1 MKWFKDVD
9 NVSIESV
16 EEFYNLVETHVY
28 SKGDLIADS
37 LTMDFE
43 TTLPV
48 PREVEWED
56 FTESLFHGR
65 CFTARNIG
73 ELQEG
78 HNFKVHLNTNISDR
92 YKIWLHDPDFFITAL
107 NPSSVPTLE
116 NYLDLRNSSMGGGL
130 LGGFQYFR
138 GEQHVLINREEFP
151 CTDYTQ
157 LGSSFSQC
165 VSQYLVNQVGC
176 RVSVSMSSN
185 TTQSS
190 VVLQSQFT
198 PNK

>member
-1 MKWFKDVD
+1 M
-9 NVSIESV
+9 
-16 EEFYNLVETHVY
+16 
-28 SKGDLIADS
+28 G
-37 LTMDFE
+37 
-43 TTLPV
+43 
-48 PREVEWED
+48 
-56 FTESLFHGR
+56 
-65 CFTARNIG
+65 
-73 ELQEG
+73 
-78 HNFKVHLNTNISDR
+78 
-92 YKIWLHDPDFFITAL
+92 WLHDPDFFITEL

-176 RVSVSMSSN
+176 RLRWDYFRDKYTDIEECNDLEKIDQLLLYRTGILGASLEKVVRITNCQKPCTYMRYYKTKEMEYNADNTGALGFMCGFSSN
-185 TTQSS
+185 
-190 VVLQSQFT
+190 
-198 PNK
+198 